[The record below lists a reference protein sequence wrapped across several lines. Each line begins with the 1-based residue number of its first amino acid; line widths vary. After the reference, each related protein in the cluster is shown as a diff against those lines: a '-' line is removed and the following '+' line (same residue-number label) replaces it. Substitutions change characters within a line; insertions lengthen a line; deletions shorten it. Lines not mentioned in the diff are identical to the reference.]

1 LLGFAL
7 EEGQEMTIVLAG
19 LYLYPCLVL
28 WLMQH
33 GLCRAHLLLEHLVHK
48 IQTENRRS
56 NTSTS
61 FVMASDE
68 DNFDIDIYGDG
79 EIDMGN
85 DGNMDYKQ
93 EDEEASFAVDA
104 EHVHL
109 AEETAETKADPEQK
123 PTPAHAPPSQVK
135 TEEAQPNGGEAADK
149 PTPAPTQGVKRKET
163 SDERP
168 VDHGATNALMIS
180 DLHWWITEDDI
191 RGWVNEA
198 GAEDELREITFSEH
212 KVNGK
217 SKGSVWLSQ
226 PRIGGLTQ
234 YQTSISRNFFTSSS
248 NCNQA
253 RNRISRRHSG

>member
-1 LLGFAL
+1 
-7 EEGQEMTIVLAG
+7 M
-19 LYLYPCLVL
+19 
-28 WLMQH
+28 
-33 GLCRAHLLLEHLVHK
+33 
-48 IQTENRRS
+48 
-56 NTSTS
+56 
-61 FVMASDE
+61 MASDE

-104 EHVHL
+104 ENGHL
-109 AEETAETKADPEQK
+109 AEETAESKAEPEQE
-123 PTPAHAPPSQVK
+123 PTPAQAPPRQVK
-135 TEEAQPNGGEAADK
+135 TEDRPPKAGVIADK
-149 PTPAPTQGVKRKET
+149 HTPAPPQGVKRKET

-191 RGWVNEA
+191 RGWANEA

-217 SKGSVWLSQ
+217 SKGSVCLSQ
-226 PRIGGLTQ
+226 RRIEV
-234 YQTSISRNFFTSSS
+234 
-248 NCNQA
+248 
-253 RNRISRRHSG
+253 